1 MPRYTPN
8 QYYGE
13 PSNIGHQLDY
23 IPGGGRGRSFVYP
36 HARTL
41 SLSQNQHSGLPA
53 YPQRDPRSSNTQP
66 TMSRTT
72 PGSVSGVSPGDGSPN
87 TPDLTS
93 STAVVPPALR
103 PRGYVPPSARTQQG
117 TQHPASTTAS
127 PVPTSSSY
135 YQQSQAQQHSHT
147 AGPFSHLPPHPEEF
161 DDGAYIAPLV
171 TSPAQSSSANFVTT
185 GTPPSRSMNAGNSRY
200 GRPLPQR
207 LELARRAHLL
217 GHHYNP
223 QAAQA
228 IVEAHM
234 QLQRQR
240 QRQRQGLGT
249 HPTKPSASLDNA
261 KDGRPEPKEAH
272 EMRVSLE
279 CKVCFT
285 QLVDTVLLPC
295 GHAVLCRWCAEIQ
308 IPNSI
313 LERGL
318 LGGQP
323 PCVICRA
330 PVKQKVKADVEDFPG
345 SLTIAHTDL
354 GTQCYGHPPCIDTHH
369 WIAATY
375 HLGLNGREGEGD
387 TLELQLMSKS
397 PNENGFRPCI
407 PRLDQ
412 ANLQQN
418 REEA

>member
-23 IPGGGRGRSFVYP
+23 IPGGGRGRSFAYP

-66 TMSRTT
+66 TMSRTM

-117 TQHPASTTAS
+117 TQHPAPTAAS

-171 TSPAQSSSANFVTT
+171 TTPAQSSSANFVTT

-249 HPTKPSASLDNA
+249 PTPRSHPQVLIMRKTAAPNQRRRMKCECRSNARFAS
-261 KDGRPEPKEAH
+261 
-272 EMRVSLE
+272 
-279 CKVCFT
+279 
-285 QLVDTVLLPC
+285 
-295 GHAVLCRWCAEIQ
+295 
-308 IPNSI
+308 PNSLI
-313 LERGL
+313 RYCFLAAMLSSVGGAPRFRSPTAFWNEAC
-318 LGGQP
+318 LG
-323 PCVICRA
+323 V
-330 PVKQKVKADVEDFPG
+330 
-345 SLTIAHTDL
+345 
-354 GTQCYGHPPCIDTHH
+354 
-369 WIAATY
+369 
-375 HLGLNGREGEGD
+375 
-387 TLELQLMSKS
+387 S
-397 PNENGFRPCI
+397 PRV
-407 PRLDQ
+407 
-412 ANLQQN
+412 
-418 REEA
+418 